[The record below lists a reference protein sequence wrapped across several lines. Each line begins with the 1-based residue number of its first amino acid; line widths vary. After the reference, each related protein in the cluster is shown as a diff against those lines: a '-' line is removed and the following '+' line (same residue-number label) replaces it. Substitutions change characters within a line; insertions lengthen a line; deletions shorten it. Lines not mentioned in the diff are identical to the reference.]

1 MKGKALGLLT
11 STVVQQR
18 GQSRAP
24 TPRSSRVSH
33 TTIKDVPEGEEVLV
47 GTFLLF
53 GHPIIIMF
61 DSGASHDFMSSMCA
75 KKTKFALIVAKP
87 SYMIRTPSGHVVAK
101 QIASEVLLELARQVF
116 LTHLIVMEGQ
126 GIDVI
131 LEMS

>member
-11 STVVQQR
+11 SMVVQQR

-24 TPRSSRVSH
+24 TLRSSRVSH
-33 TTIKDVPEGEEVLV
+33 TTIEDVPEGEEVLA

-61 DSGASHDFMSSMCA
+61 DSGASHDFMSSTCA
-75 KKTKFALIVAKP
+75 KKTKLALTVAKP
-87 SYMIRTPSGHVVAK
+87 SYMICTPSGHVVAK

-116 LTHLIVMEGQ
+116 PPTSLPWKGK
-126 GIDVI
+126 G
-131 LEMS
+131 